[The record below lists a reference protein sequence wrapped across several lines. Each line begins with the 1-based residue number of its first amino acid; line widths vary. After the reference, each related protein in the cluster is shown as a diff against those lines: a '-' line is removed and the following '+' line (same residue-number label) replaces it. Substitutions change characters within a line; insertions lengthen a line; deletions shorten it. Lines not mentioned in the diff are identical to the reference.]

1 MNRQEMYFRM
11 LLIRKTE
18 EKIEEL
24 FSKGLLRGTTHG
36 AKGQEA
42 VAVGLLSHIDCNL
55 DYITGS
61 HRSHGHYLALNPDP

>member
-1 MNRQEMYFRM
+1 MNNQEMYFKM

-42 VAVGLLSHIDCNL
+42 VAVGL
-55 DYITGS
+55 
-61 HRSHGHYLALNPDP
+61 